1 MGPEVEAAALTEC
14 LGLQQL
20 HRATPLP
27 ASNGKGPR
35 GLGQELLPGMQC
47 RVEGNLPT
55 AGSGSWGKTEGTC
68 PLGNLLLCNL
78 APALLTL
85 FHVYPPRVEARGQGL
100 LSGLLYSPIP
110 LPSMIHNYSL
120 RYPHD
125 SSCFR

>member
-20 HRATPLP
+20 HGATPLP

-47 RVEGNLPT
+47 GVEGNLLT
-55 AGSGSWGKTEGTC
+55 AGSGSWGNTERTC

-85 FHVYPPRVEARGQGL
+85 FQVYPLRVELGGGGAG
-100 LSGLLYSPIP
+100 SP
-110 LPSMIHNYSL
+110 L
-120 RYPHD
+120 RLGAQTGHIL
-125 SSCFR
+125 